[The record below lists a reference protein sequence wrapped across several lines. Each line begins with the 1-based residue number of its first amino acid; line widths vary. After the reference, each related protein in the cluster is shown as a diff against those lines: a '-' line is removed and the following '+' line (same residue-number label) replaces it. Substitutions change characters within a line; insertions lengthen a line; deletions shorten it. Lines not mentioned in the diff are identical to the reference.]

1 MYKCQQYLKKPLT
14 SILEELQLCWYLP
27 FALMSESN
35 QCLPPWQKQLPRI
48 RGELKGRWLL
58 PVCSVLLAHPD
69 ISAAH
74 FIFEITGDVFIH
86 HTNNSMSK
94 RMSEKTSRLINS
106 KSNGSL
112 TNPCSNTSVPRSQ
125 IPGFSATSLFPRQN
139 CFRQQ
144 WDSNYSSR
152 CLVIMAPT
160 TRLCLNVT
168 GCLSESCP

>member
-1 MYKCQQYLKKPLT
+1 MSTILKEATDQYFRGASTLLVFAICFNVEIESVLPSVAKAIT
-14 SILEELQLCWYLP
+14 TIELG
-27 FALMSESN
+27 
-35 QCLPPWQKQLPRI
+35 
-48 RGELKGRWLL
+48 GELKGRWLL
-58 PVCSVLLAHPD
+58 PGCSVLPAHPD

-74 FIFEITGDVFIH
+74 FIFEITGEVFIH
-86 HTNNSMSK
+86 HTNNSIYK

-106 KSNGSL
+106 KSNESL
-112 TNPCSNTSVPRSQ
+112 ANPCPNQ

-152 CLVIMAPT
+152 CLVMMAPT
-160 TRLCLNVT
+160 TRLCLDVT